1 MRRDISAIACEIV
14 LPEVLRLADF
24 RRVFLSQ
31 AVSTVGDFVVPIAI
45 SFAVL
50 DLTGSVSDLGLVLF
64 ARILGQVIFFLA
76 GGVWADRFGRQ
87 QLMVLSNVA
96 RFVSQSVLGL
106 LLVSGHAQIW
116 QLVVLQLVHG
126 GATGLFRPAA
136 SGLTPQLVP
145 PEQLQAAN
153 GLMYVTVS
161 IGGIVG
167 PAIGGIFVATIGAGW
182 AILAD
187 GLTFAIAAV
196 LLARI
201 RPLGHVPRPRE
212 TFWRELAGGWREVRA
227 RTWLWTS
234 IVDFAVFQMIYLAS
248 MMVLGPLVAKES
260 LGGAGAWA
268 LILVAFSV
276 GNLAGNLWSM
286 RVRPRRPLVF
296 AWTAILFTGPSLV
309 LLAFTT
315 PAWTIALSEAASGLS
330 IGIAGTLWETT
341 VQRNVPAE
349 ALSRVSS
356 YDWMGSTVLRPLGLV
371 IVGPIAE
378 AVGLKETLLAAFVLT
393 MVSSLTLLAIP
404 DMWRVR
410 NTTPTVE
417 PHVHVPD
424 ERPGVEVEAM
434 R

>member
-1 MRRDISAIACEIV
+1 MI
-14 LPEVLRLADF
+14 PETLRVRDF

-31 AVSTVGDFVVPIAI
+31 AVSTVGDFFVPIAI

-64 ARILGQVIFFLA
+64 ARILGQVILFLA
-76 GGVWADRFGRQ
+76 GGVWADRLGRQ
-87 QLMVLSNVA
+87 QLMVASNVV

-116 QLVVLQLVHG
+116 QLIVLQLVHG

-136 SGLTPQLVP
+136 SALTPQLVP
-145 PEQLQAAN
+145 LDQLQAAN

-167 PAIGGIFVATIGAGW
+167 PAIGGVFVTTVGPGW
-182 AILAD
+182 AIFGD
-187 GLTFAIAAV
+187 GITFAIAAILV
-196 LLARI
+196 AGI
-201 RPLGHVPRPRE
+201 RPLGHVPPPRE
-212 TFWRELAGGWREVRA
+212 SFWRELAGGWREVRS
-227 RTWLWTS
+227 RTWLWAS
-234 IVDFAVFQMIYLAS
+234 ILDFAAFQMIYLATI
-248 MMVLGPLVAKES
+248 MVLGPLVAKQS

-276 GNLAGNLWSM
+276 GNLVGNLWSM
-286 RVRPRRPLVF
+286 RLRPRRPLIF
-296 AWTAILFTGPSLV
+296 AWSLIVLTGPSLA
-309 LLAFTT
+309 LLAFAT
-315 PAWTIALSEAASGLS
+315 PAWTIALSEVASGLS

-341 VQRNVPAE
+341 LQRNVPAE

-378 AVGLKETLLAAFVLT
+378 AIGLEETLLAAFALT
-393 MVSSLTLLAIP
+393 LVSSLSLLAVP
-404 DMWRVR
+404 DMWRI
-410 NTTPTVE
+410 TADTPADR
-417 PHVHVPD
+417 PHVVPD
-424 ERPGVEVEAM
+424 ESAGVEVEVA